1 MDDTATAIHNEAVR
15 LRDEAMIAAD
25 AAYMKGDGAPVAG
38 SIPMS
43 TSRYLNS
50 PLFSHAYTTLALR
63 RFGHDIPV
71 TYDIPDMQRGM
82 EDVADVRN
90 TVRLIAEERE
100 KKPEFAAWLDRR
112 RDTRWNPEELRHYAD
127 GTLGATIRDFLTKSG
142 MDIEFSYKGKEVTS
156 DIEYLFKRG
165 AQSHDIQHMVTLFG
179 PNIAGETAMA
189 MMNVT
194 CDANYFSPELAHA
207 IYMGTLFVSSASYMR
222 AGLHYPA
229 GMPILL
235 EAMERGIAAGRAIR
249 KPLLMVDWEDY
260 LDWQIA
266 DIAADLGFEQGPGDA
281 WVAFD
286 PVLLG

>member
-1 MDDTATAIHNEAVR
+1 MNDTATAIHDEPVR

-71 TYDIPDMQRGM
+71 TYDIPDMTRGL
-82 EDVADVRN
+82 EDVADLKK

-112 RDTRWNPEELRHYAD
+112 THTSWKAEEMGHYAD
-127 GTLGATIRDFLTKSG
+127 GTLGAAIRDFITKPG

-156 DIEYLFKRG
+156 DIEYLFKR
-165 AQSHDIQHMVTLFG
+165 ASQTHDIQHMVTRFG
-179 PNIAGETAMA
+179 ANIAGETAMA

-207 IYMGTLFVSSASYMR
+207 LYTGTLFVSSASYMR

-235 EAMERGIAAGRAIR
+235 EAMERGIAAGRAIK

-266 DIAADLGFEQGPGDA
+266 DIAPDLGFEPGPGDA